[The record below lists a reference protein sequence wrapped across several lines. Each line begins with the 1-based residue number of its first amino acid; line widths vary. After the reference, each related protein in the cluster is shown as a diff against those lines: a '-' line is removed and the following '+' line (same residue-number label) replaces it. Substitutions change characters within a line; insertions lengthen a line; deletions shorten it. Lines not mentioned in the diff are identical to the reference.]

1 MELRFSSPV
10 HNHSFALR
18 CVPGDSSRQKITLT
32 RQCVEPADYILVSED
47 GFGNRRLS
55 GCCHAPHTGFGYQ
68 IIGTAVTKGMGVQKG
83 QLHPMYRYPSAY
95 TRFEREVV
103 SLGEKIRNAC
113 GKKEARTPL
122 EMAVC
127 AMEYLYTHF
136 TYVSGVTDIGTTA
149 GDALKLGK
157 GVCQD
162 YAHIMI
168 AVMRFLGIP
177 ARYVNGLMIGEGST
191 HAWVEIYTGEGWYGL
206 DPTNNLHIDEYYI
219 KLAHGRD
226 YGDCVVDQGVFLGN
240 TDQEQEIYVNVEEIA
255 DDRDSGVNGTS
266 GG

>member
-1 MELRFSSPV
+1 M
-10 HNHSFALR
+10 
-18 CVPGDSSRQKITLT
+18 
-32 RQCVEPADYILVSED
+32 EPADYTLVSED

-83 QLHPMYRYPSAY
+83 QLHPMYRYPSALPGSNGRWY
-95 TRFEREVV
+95 PWERKSGRRV
-103 SLGEKIRNAC
+103 

-191 HAWVEIYTGEGWYGL
+191 HAWVYRRRMVWPGPHQSAYRRILYQTCPW
-206 DPTNNLHIDEYYI
+206 
-219 KLAHGRD
+219 A
-226 YGDCVVDQGVFLGN
+226 
-240 TDQEQEIYVNVEEIA
+240 
-255 DDRDSGVNGTS
+255 
-266 GG
+266 